1 MESVTDQG
9 HPLHDCEH
17 EGRFPAIMS
26 FWPGLRNLNMC
37 IVSPEEANM
46 LSVYDDSASLGVC
59 MNLCRKNEPLC
70 CHIPR
75 SMISEFLC

>member
-26 FWPGLRNLNMC
+26 FWLGLRNSKYIHTC

-46 LSVYDDSASLGVC
+46 LSVHDDSVSLNVC
-59 MNLCRKNEPLC
+59 VYVSLSQE
-70 CHIPR
+70 
-75 SMISEFLC
+75 